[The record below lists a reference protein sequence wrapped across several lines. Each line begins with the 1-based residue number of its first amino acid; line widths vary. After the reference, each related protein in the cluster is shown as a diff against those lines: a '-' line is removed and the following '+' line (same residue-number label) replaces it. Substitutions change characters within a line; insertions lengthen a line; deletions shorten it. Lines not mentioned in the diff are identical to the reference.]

1 MPFHTMRE
9 EPAELRNTLNYF
21 KRDHPTARCAKVS
34 VVTEKN
40 IYIRYERPDL
50 NARGLLVISRQRT
63 RRLQTPF
70 HAGIRT
76 GPRWAS

>member
-1 MPFHTMRE
+1 MPFHTMRA

-21 KRDHPTARCAKVS
+21 KRDHPTARCAKVI
-34 VVTEKN
+34 VVTENN

-50 NARGLLVISRQRT
+50 NARGLFVISRQRT

-70 HAGIRT
+70 HA
-76 GPRWAS
+76 